1 MSQNFNFYNSANN
14 LRLNLE
20 VQSTEETQP
29 AGSAGL
35 TFLEI
40 PKKKFTTK
48 INLYIPKVKIEEI
61 IGENESF
68 KDVTEIVLVY
78 ASKLSRKRKSTQM
91 NIPKSTSE
99 VSLGEDIYEATV
111 DFDPNEWFGNIEF
124 SAFIVRTKSSKSEAS
139 RVLTDKHSIIGT
151 SKITKLF
158 IEPFKETSGG
168 DLEVVWSSEVD
179 QNREPDILYWVDLD
193 NRRLVLNKN
202 MDKNLMSAFKYDGGD
217 NNKKIIRDAF
227 FGPIA
232 ADAWEW
238 IAREAITEATH
249 EQEELELDTLDPVY
263 RGVITNI
270 AKAKFGGEEESAL
283 EQFKDVI
290 LTTETRNEFINQDLP
305 ELVQKIANL
314 STHYKKGIKEVFS
327 S

>member
-20 VQSTEETQP
+20 VKSTEETQS
-29 AGSAGL
+29 AGSVGL
-35 TFLEI
+35 TFLKA
-40 PKKKFTTK
+40 PNKKFTAK
-48 INLYIPKVKIEEI
+48 INLYIPRVKIEEI

-68 KDVTEIVLVY
+68 KDVTEVVLIY
-78 ASKLSRKRKSTQM
+78 ASKPSRKRQTIQM
-91 NIPKSTSE
+91 NTSKGKE
-99 VSLGEDIYEATV
+99 ISLGEDIYEAII
-111 DFDPNEWFGNIEF
+111 DFDPTEWFGNIEF
-124 SAFIVRTKSSKSEAS
+124 SAFIVRSKTSKVDAT
-139 RVLTDKHSIIGT
+139 RILTEKHSIIGT

-158 IEPFKETSGG
+158 IEPFEETSGG

-179 QNREPDILYWVDLD
+179 QNRESDILYWVDLD

-202 MDKNLMSAFKYDGGD
+202 MDQNLVSVFKYDGAD
-217 NNKKIIRDAF
+217 NSKKKIRDAF

-232 ADAWEW
+232 TDAWEW

-249 EQEELELDTLDPVY
+249 EQEELEVDTLDPVY

-290 LTTETRNEFINQDLP
+290 LTTETRNEFINQELP

-314 STHYKKGIKEVFS
+314 STHYKEGIEEVFKS
-327 S
+327 

>member
-20 VQSTEETQP
+20 VKSTEETQS
-29 AGSAGL
+29 AGSVGL
-35 TFLEI
+35 TFLKA
-40 PKKKFTTK
+40 PNKKFTAK
-48 INLYIPKVKIEEI
+48 INLYIPRVKIEEI

-68 KDVTEIVLVY
+68 KDVTEMVLIY
-78 ASKLSRKRKSTQM
+78 ASKPSRKRQTIQM
-91 NIPKSTSE
+91 NTSKGKE
-99 VSLGEDIYEATV
+99 ISLGEDIYEAII
-111 DFDPNEWFGNIEF
+111 DFDPTEWFGNIEF
-124 SAFIVRTKSSKSEAS
+124 SAFIVRSKTSKVDAT
-139 RVLTDKHSIIGT
+139 RILTEKHSIIGT

-158 IEPFKETSGG
+158 IEPFEETSGG

-179 QNREPDILYWVDLD
+179 QNRESDILYWVDLD

-202 MDKNLMSAFKYDGGD
+202 MDQNLVSVFKYDGAD
-217 NNKKIIRDAF
+217 NSKKKIRDAF

-232 ADAWEW
+232 TDAWEW

-249 EQEELELDTLDPVY
+249 EQEELEVDTLDPVY

-290 LTTETRNEFINQDLP
+290 LTTETRNEFINQELP

-314 STHYKKGIKEVFS
+314 STHYKEGIEEVFKS
-327 S
+327 

>member
-1 MSQNFNFYNSANN
+1 
-14 LRLNLE
+14 
-20 VQSTEETQP
+20 
-29 AGSAGL
+29 
-35 TFLEI
+35 
-40 PKKKFTTK
+40 
-48 INLYIPKVKIEEI
+48 
-61 IGENESF
+61 
-68 KDVTEIVLVY
+68 
-78 ASKLSRKRKSTQM
+78 
-91 NIPKSTSE
+91 
-99 VSLGEDIYEATV
+99 
-111 DFDPNEWFGNIEF
+111 
-124 SAFIVRTKSSKSEAS
+124 
-139 RVLTDKHSIIGT
+139 
-151 SKITKLF
+151 
-158 IEPFKETSGG
+158 
-168 DLEVVWSSEVD
+168 
-179 QNREPDILYWVDLD
+179 
-193 NRRLVLNKN
+193 
-202 MDKNLMSAFKYDGGD
+202 MSAFKYDGGD
-217 NNKKIIRDAF
+217 NNKKIIIDAF

>member
-20 VQSTEETQP
+20 VKSTEETQS
-29 AGSAGL
+29 AGSVGL
-35 TFLEI
+35 TFLKA
-40 PKKKFTTK
+40 PNKKFTAK
-48 INLYIPKVKIEEI
+48 INLYIPRVKIEEI

-68 KDVTEIVLVY
+68 KDVTEVVLIY
-78 ASKLSRKRKSTQM
+78 ASKPSRKRQTIQM
-91 NIPKSTSE
+91 NTSKGKE
-99 VSLGEDIYEATV
+99 ISLGEDIYEAII
-111 DFDPNEWFGNIEF
+111 DIDPTEWFGNIEF
-124 SAFIVRTKSSKSEAS
+124 SAFIVRSKTSKVDAT
-139 RVLTDKHSIIGT
+139 RILTEKHSIIGT

-158 IEPFKETSGG
+158 IEPFEETSGG

-179 QNREPDILYWVDLD
+179 QNRESDILYWVDLD

-202 MDKNLMSAFKYDGGD
+202 MDQNLVSVFKYDGAD
-217 NNKKIIRDAF
+217 NSKKKIRDAF

-232 ADAWEW
+232 TDAWEW

-249 EQEELELDTLDPVY
+249 EQEELEVDTLDPVY

-290 LTTETRNEFINQDLP
+290 LTTETRNEFINQELP

-314 STHYKKGIKEVFS
+314 STHYKEGIEEVFKS
-327 S
+327 

>member
-20 VQSTEETQP
+20 VKSTEETQS
-29 AGSAGL
+29 AGSVGL
-35 TFLEI
+35 TFLKA
-40 PKKKFTTK
+40 PNKKFTAK
-48 INLYIPKVKIEEI
+48 INLYIPRVKIEEI

-68 KDVTEIVLVY
+68 KDVTEVVLIY
-78 ASKLSRKRKSTQM
+78 ASKPSRKRQTIQM
-91 NIPKSTSE
+91 NTSKGKE
-99 VSLGEDIYEATV
+99 ISLGEDIYEAII
-111 DFDPNEWFGNIEF
+111 DFDPTEWFGNIEF
-124 SAFIVRTKSSKSEAS
+124 SAFIVRSKTSKVDAA
-139 RVLTDKHSIIGT
+139 RILTEKHSIIGT

-158 IEPFKETSGG
+158 IEPFEETSGG

-179 QNREPDILYWVDLD
+179 QNRESDILYWVDLD

-202 MDKNLMSAFKYDGGD
+202 MDQNLVSVFKYDGAD
-217 NNKKIIRDAF
+217 NSKKKIRDAF

-232 ADAWEW
+232 TDAWEW

-249 EQEELELDTLDPVY
+249 EQEELEVDTLDPVY

-290 LTTETRNEFINQDLP
+290 LTTETRNEFINQELP

-314 STHYKKGIKEVFS
+314 STHYKEGIGEVFKS
-327 S
+327 

>member
-48 INLYIPKVKIEEI
+48 INLYIPQVKIEEI

-68 KDVTEIVLVY
+68 KDVTEVVLIY
-78 ASKLSRKRKSTQM
+78 ASKPSRKRQTIQM
-91 NIPKSTSE
+91 NTSKGKE
-99 VSLGEDIYEATV
+99 ISLGEDIYEAII
-111 DFDPNEWFGNIEF
+111 DFDPTEWFGNIEF
-124 SAFIVRTKSSKSEAS
+124 SAFIVRSKTSKVDAA
-139 RVLTDKHSIIGT
+139 RILTEKHSIIGT

-158 IEPFKETSGG
+158 IEPFEETSGG

-179 QNREPDILYWVDLD
+179 QNRESDILYWVDLD

-202 MDKNLMSAFKYDGGD
+202 MDQNLVSVFKYDGAD
-217 NNKKIIRDAF
+217 NSKKKIRDAF

-232 ADAWEW
+232 TDAWEW

-249 EQEELELDTLDPVY
+249 EQEELEVDTLDPVY

-290 LTTETRNEFINQDLP
+290 LTTETRNEFINQELP

-314 STHYKKGIKEVFS
+314 STHYKEGIGEVFKS
-327 S
+327 

>member
-20 VQSTEETQP
+20 VKSTEETQS
-29 AGSAGL
+29 AGSVGL
-35 TFLEI
+35 TFLKA
-40 PKKKFTTK
+40 PNKKFTAK
-48 INLYIPKVKIEEI
+48 INLYIPRVKIEEI

-68 KDVTEIVLVY
+68 KDVTEVVLIY
-78 ASKLSRKRKSTQM
+78 ASKPSRKRQTIQM
-91 NIPKSTSE
+91 NTSKGKE
-99 VSLGEDIYEATV
+99 ISLGEDIYEAII
-111 DFDPNEWFGNIEF
+111 DFDPTEWFGNIEF
-124 SAFIVRTKSSKSEAS
+124 SAFIVRSKTSKVDAT
-139 RVLTDKHSIIGT
+139 RILTEKHSIIGT

-158 IEPFKETSGG
+158 IEPFEETSGG

-179 QNREPDILYWVDLD
+179 QNRESDILYWVDLD

-202 MDKNLMSAFKYDGGD
+202 MDQNLVSVFKYDGAD
-217 NNKKIIRDAF
+217 NSKKKIRDAF

-232 ADAWEW
+232 TDAWEW

-249 EQEELELDTLDPVY
+249 EQEELEVDTLDPVY

-270 AKAKFGGEEESAL
+270 AKAKFGGEDESAL

-290 LTTETRNEFINQDLP
+290 LTTETRNEFINQELP

-314 STHYKKGIKEVFS
+314 STHYKEGIGEVFKS
-327 S
+327 

>member
-1 MSQNFNFYNSANN
+1 M
-14 LRLNLE
+14 
-20 VQSTEETQP
+20 
-29 AGSAGL
+29 
-35 TFLEI
+35 TFLKA
-40 PKKKFTTK
+40 PNKKFTAK
-48 INLYIPKVKIEEI
+48 INLYIPRVKIEEI

-68 KDVTEIVLVY
+68 KDVTEVVLIY
-78 ASKLSRKRKSTQM
+78 ASKPSRKRQTIQM
-91 NIPKSTSE
+91 NTSKGKE
-99 VSLGEDIYEATV
+99 ISLGEDIYEAII
-111 DFDPNEWFGNIEF
+111 DFDPTEWFGNIEF
-124 SAFIVRTKSSKSEAS
+124 SAFIVRSKTSKVDAT
-139 RVLTDKHSIIGT
+139 RILTEKHSIIGT

-158 IEPFKETSGG
+158 IEPFEETSGG

-179 QNREPDILYWVDLD
+179 QNRESDILYWVDLD

-202 MDKNLMSAFKYDGGD
+202 MDQNLVSVFKYDGAD
-217 NNKKIIRDAF
+217 NSKKKIRDAF

-232 ADAWEW
+232 TDAWEW

-249 EQEELELDTLDPVY
+249 EQEELEVDTLDPVY

-290 LTTETRNEFINQDLP
+290 LTTETRNEFINQELP

-314 STHYKKGIKEVFS
+314 STHYKEGIGEVFKS
-327 S
+327 